1 MKKRT
6 TKKSTERYAPARRLN
21 QVKDLINATGGVTVY
36 ELAERLRVSVRTAI
50 RYVRALQASEEPLYP
65 DREDRKTVWRLMPS
79 ARHQTIT
86 LSTSQ
91 RISLYLSRRVF
102 DFLAGTGFKEDLDDV
117 FARLEALLKRKDF
130 VAVRNLDRKIHDVN
144 EAPHLYQDRI
154 EHVNDMITALLR
166 EERLRVTHGSVA
178 KYQKPFLLDP
188 YTLVIYKKGLYLAGH
203 SHHHQGLRTF
213 SLDGF
218 KEVEWLKGEKF
229 EYPADYQPTQL
240 SEGMFGL
247 IGGPRTRVR
256 IFFDEKVAR
265 YVRRRQWH
273 PTQQVK
279 KVAGGIELSME
290 VAGTVELLS
299 WVLGWGDKAEVL
311 EPESLREEISAELAR
326 AAARY
331 HRA

>member
-1 MKKRT
+1 MKKRK
-6 TKKSTERYAPARRLN
+6 KKSPERYAPARRLN
-21 QVKDLINATGGVTVY
+21 ELKDLINSTGGVTVY
-36 ELAERLRVSVRTAI
+36 EIAERLRVSVRTAI
-50 RYVRALQASEEPLYP
+50 RYVRALQASEEPLYQ

-91 RISLYLSRRVF
+91 MISLYLSRRVF

-130 VAVRNLDRKIHDVN
+130 VAARNLDRKIHDVN

-188 YTLVIYKKGLYLAGH
+188 YTLLIYKKGLYLAGH

-229 EYPADYQPTQL
+229 EYPADYQPSQL
-240 SEGMFGL
+240 SEGAFGL

-273 PTQQVK
+273 PTQELK
-279 KVAGGIELSME
+279 KVEGGVELNME

-299 WVLGWGDKAEVL
+299 WVLGFGDKAEVL
-311 EPESLREEISAELAR
+311 EPESLREEIGAETAR
-326 AAARY
+326 VAARY
-331 HRA
+331 SRK